1 MKTKKGGR
9 LSKEEKELIRTLVDS
24 LSVHDIADQ
33 LNRSFDAIN
42 QYIKNDLKVGL
53 TREEVAA
60 YSLEDRPYWYELE
73 AQFTEKELELFK
85 YHWSKIISQ
94 FKDDVFPTEEIQ
106 VVDVI
111 KLEILMNRCLKGNK
125 ENIEQI
131 SSYEHMIQDE
141 RSQDKDQQDM
151 DYIINLERQ
160 VATLR
165 ASQESL
171 NRDYRELQAKKGSML
186 KEMKGTREQRI
197 KRLEDSKQSFT
208 SWVAAMMQDP
218 DRMKQY
224 GVEMEK
230 MRIAMNREKERLAQF
245 HTFDDGIVDQPFFN
259 TRYNKGLTM
268 DPESLS
274 VILPCWSLAIGVELL
289 VAWFFVNMVKD
300 KKK

>member
-24 LSVHDIADQ
+24 LSVQDIADQ

-111 KLEILMNRCLKGNK
+111 KLEILMNRCLRGNK

-131 SSYEHMIQDE
+131 SLYEHMIQDE

-160 VATLR
+160 VASLR

-171 NRDYRELQAKKGSML
+171 NSDYRELQAKKGSML

-224 GVEMEK
+224 GIEMEK
-230 MRIAMNREKERLAQF
+230 MRIAMNREKERLSQF
-245 HTFDDGIVDQPFFN
+245 HTYDDGVVDQPF
-259 TRYNKGLTM
+259 LTP
-268 DPESLS
+268 DTT
-274 VILPCWSLAIGVELL
+274 
-289 VAWFFVNMVKD
+289 KD
-300 KKK
+300 